1 MASSLKYWSRK
12 SVFFFYYGWK
22 PCQKTRLDVLII
34 FHIEWPHQVS
44 SLVGKQSKYWSKKGK
59 TENHVFLKNG
69 WKPSQK
75 MRLDA
80 LIIFHIEWQH
90 QVSSLV
96 GKQSK
101 YWSKYFLWFGV
112 LWGSWILEIRAR
124 AGGGNILFYIFYSD
138 GPIYNLQSKQNQI
151 KSQLGE
157 IGCGRAPPPEDL
169 RALPLSW
176 LL

>member
-1 MASSLKYWSRK
+1 M
-12 SVFFFYYGWK
+12 
-22 PCQKTRLDVLII
+22 RLDVLII

-44 SLVGKQSKYWSKKGK
+44 SLVGKQSKYWSEENE

-96 GKQSK
+96 GKKSK
-101 YWSKYFLWFGV
+101 YWSKKGKTENHAF
-112 LWGSWILEIRAR
+112 
-124 AGGGNILFYIFYSD
+124 
-138 GPIYNLQSKQNQI
+138 
-151 KSQLGE
+151 
-157 IGCGRAPPPEDL
+157 
-169 RALPLSW
+169 
-176 LL
+176 